1 MEQEVIYKES
11 FIDLLKDFSSGDG
24 NDYIGQGNP
33 NSSILIIGREHG
45 FSKENEW
52 YKTEV
57 QGNHDQWVKIT
68 SGEGFSEAGYSPRT
82 CFSENEQEFRIGRP
96 KSNGTSPTW
105 YVYQKIVNAICPH
118 EMQIGKRGV
127 PLLDFFDYC
136 FITEFSIE
144 SRPNNDDIEKDEKDA
159 TQDSINKRTLLL
171 SSEFFRSF
179 PIVILACGN
188 YYDNYRIDFEKMFDV
203 KWEKPTQKVEIGKKK
218 YWMNLHYSNDR
229 KRIVIHTCQASAL
242 THAKEENSQNF
253 FNKLVEYINRR

>member
-1 MEQEVIYKES
+1 MEKEVSYKES
-11 FIDLLKDFSSGDG
+11 FIDLLKNFSSGDG

-57 QGNHDQWVKIT
+57 KDNHDQWIKIT
-68 SGEGFSEAGYSPRT
+68 CGEGFSDSGYSPRT
-82 CFSENEQEFRIGRP
+82 CFADIEQEFRIGP

-105 YVYQKIVNAICPH
+105 YIYQKIVNAICPH
-118 EMQIGKRGV
+118 EMQAGKRGV

-136 FITEFSIE
+136 FITELSIE
-144 SRPNNDDIEKDEKDA
+144 SRPNNDDTEEKEKNA
-159 TQDSINKRTLLL
+159 TQKSINKRTPLL

-188 YYDNYRIDFEKMFDV
+188 YYDNYHIDFEKMFDV
-203 KWEKPTQKVEIGKKK
+203 KWEGPTRPVVIGKKK

-242 THAKEENSQNF
+242 IHTKEENTKNF
-253 FNKLVEYINRR
+253 YDKLVEYTSSR

>member
-1 MEQEVIYKES
+1 MKNFPEK
-11 FIDLLKDFSSGDG
+11 FTNLLNEFSTGDG

-45 FSKENEW
+45 FPKESEW

-96 KSNGTSPTW
+96 KSSGTSPTW

-127 PLLDFFDYC
+127 PLLDFFKYS
-136 FITEFSIE
+136 FITEFSTA
-144 SRPNNDDIEKDEKDA
+144 SRPNNSNNSEKDINA
-159 TQDSINKRTLLL
+159 TQNSINARTPLL
-171 SSEFFRSF
+171 SAEFYKSF
-179 PIVILACGN
+179 PLVILACGR
-188 YYDNYRIDFEKMFDV
+188 YFDDYGIDIERMFDV
-203 KWEKPTQKVEIGKKK
+203 KWKGETDFVKLGEGKRV
-218 YWMNLHYSNDR
+218 WLNVHYSSDH
-229 KRIVIHTCQASAL
+229 KRVVVHTCQASYIARRKEQDYQPFL
-242 THAKEENSQNF
+242 DFIAKLKS
-253 FNKLVEYINRR
+253 

>member
-253 FNKLVEYINRR
+253 FNKLVEFINRR